1 VRQTSPDRSLGRM
14 LTTQV
19 KKSAESP
26 AAGFSGFSVDSMRR
40 SSSNR
45 GQQAPGGCRL
55 STLVCIDG
63 AASVAERAFDLL
75 APAALSTVAAK
86 TTEHMIEDIVAM
98 PGFMTF
104 WACQFPIAVAVRA
117 RGLRHDPCSFPCFAL
132 NIWERGAP
140 IDTRVNAV
148 TMQTYITS
156 ISLAMRY

>member
-1 VRQTSPDRSLGRM
+1 
-14 LTTQV
+14 
-19 KKSAESP
+19 
-26 AAGFSGFSVDSMRR
+26 MRR
-40 SSSNR
+40 GIVKSWSAGSR
-45 GQQAPGGCRL
+45 GCRL
-55 STLVCIDG
+55 STLVRIDG

-86 TTEHMIEDIVAM
+86 TTEHMIEEIVAM

-140 IDTRVNAV
+140 IDTHVNAV

-156 ISLAMRY
+156 ISLTHAPCITSSCI